1 MIGDYLLQRL
11 GVPTEYFEVMADAR
25 ELNGWRDRE
34 DICLVVFEQPQKA
47 QQLLEVYQKKY
58 RKKTPFEEQFL
69 KKMQTILLM
78 QAYKKS
84 FESKSVDVEREKSEG
99 ENLVESARQT
109 VLCTLPDGWEKKTPN
124 ASPFVVLMP
133 MALPKIGNRIAAS
146 TLKKNMTEIACAT
159 SSSSASMTG
168 AVAATAEPPQ
178 MEDPTPINVEIL
190 DSMCITLCKIHATTS
205 DVLIVQMIIGN
216 DCFPVCKITP
226 RFMPNPRS
234 TTAVCKIV
242 FDVHLMPA
250 SALPFSFQN
259 KVRIIPRRMAKM
271 APPTIGNIFPRS
283 QEGTAIARQ
292 TKIPAPF
299 CFIKFMVLPLFSF

>member
-1 MIGDYLLQRL
+1 MLND
-11 GVPTEYFEVMADAR
+11 
-25 ELNGWRDRE
+25 ELPN
-34 DICLVVFEQPQKA
+34 CFFLP
-47 QQLLEVYQKKY
+47 
-58 RKKTPFEEQFL
+58 RK
-69 KKMQTILLM
+69 
-78 QAYKKS
+78 
-84 FESKSVDVEREKSEG
+84 
-99 ENLVESARQT
+99 
-109 VLCTLPDGWEKKTPN
+109 N
-124 ASPFVVLMP
+124 ASPKVIGIMASVRVSFTITAFSSVAPPRCHILSHVEEVSFTAVPANTPKASPFAVLMP
-133 MALPKIGNRIAAS
+133 IALPKIGNKIAAS

-178 MEDPTPINVEIL
+178 IDDPTPINVEIL